1 MRLLT
6 ISSSFGRLLDELD
19 LSIPFIEKRE
29 MARRKT
35 ITSIDPFVR
44 EESMVLLDKTINK
57 GDIVKIQGVWGSEF
71 RFVSLVTNPKNG
83 AQWVDCVE
91 LERGVACGMRSFR
104 PERVKLVTKRIKGV
118 KRRRSRK
125 ASGSD

>member
-1 MRLLT
+1 MLSPLGK
-6 ISSSFGRLLDELD
+6 ILEELD
-19 LSIPFIEKRE
+19 IYISYLEKRE

-35 ITSIDPFVR
+35 VTSIDPFVR
-44 EESMVLLDKTINK
+44 EESMVLLDKTINR
-57 GDIVKIQGVWGSEF
+57 GDIVKIKGIWGSEF
-71 RFVSLVTNPKNG
+71 KFVSFVTNPKNG

-104 PERVKLVTKRIKGV
+104 PERVKPVTKRIKGV

>member
-1 MRLLT
+1 MLSPL
-6 ISSSFGRLLDELD
+6 GRILEELD
-19 LSIPFIEKRE
+19 IYISYLEKRE

-35 ITSIDPFVR
+35 VTSIDPFVR
-44 EESMVLLDKTINK
+44 EESMVLLDKTINR
-57 GDIVKIQGVWGSEF
+57 GDIVKIKGIWGSEF
-71 RFVSLVTNPKNG
+71 KFVSFVTNPKNG

-104 PERVKLVTKRIKGV
+104 PERVKPVTKRIKGV

-125 ASGSD
+125 TSGSD